1 MAFVPGGVE
10 AMAAMAVLLGAD
22 PAFVAAHHV
31 MRLFMLTALVPL
43 LIGRKKAKK
52 KP

>member
-1 MAFVPGGVE
+1 
-10 AMAAMAVLLGAD
+10 MAAIALLVNAD

-31 MRLFMLTALVPL
+31 MRLFMLTGMIPL
-43 LIGRKKAKK
+43 FLGRKP